1 MSTESKEG
9 LASTSRLPIT
19 GSPDHQ
25 ITRSPTPAQRFLR
38 AAAEKSADLVHRDI
52 IRKNMESYDAAH
64 QRGRA
69 RFKDW
74 EAARRRCQQIK
85 REAVNNLDKY
95 LLQFEEKVVARGG
108 HVFWAENSEQ
118 ACEYI
123 CDLVKRHGVKT
134 IVKSKSMVTE
144 EIELG
149 AAFEKLGVTAWET
162 DLGEYIVQ
170 LRHEPPYHIVTP
182 AMHLNRKQIGDLFR
196 KNLEPNLSD
205 DPVELMAAAR
215 RKLRQAFFSAE
226 MGISGANFI
235 VADAGCIAISTN
247 EGNGRLTTS
256 VPRIHVAVTGIEKVV
271 PRLED
276 LATLWPVLAT
286 SGTGQ
291 PITTY
296 GTLIGGPRRAGE
308 ADGPE
313 EFHVVLVDNGRSGL
327 LANAEQREVL
337 HCIRC
342 GACLNS
348 CPVYRHIGGHAYGTI
363 YGGPIGSVLTPH
375 LRGSQFEHLSY
386 ASSLCGACT
395 SVCPVRIDL
404 HHHLLHN
411 RRDYVEA
418 REGRFSE
425 RMMFRLF
432 RLAMLSPGLYRMGG
446 GLTRLGLRMLYA
458 LGLTGSVLDP
468 LRPWNR
474 QRSPVPLPRKSFR
487 AVWKKGGS
495 A

>member
-1 MSTESKEG
+1 MNAPGPTR
-9 LASTSRLPIT
+9 AP
-19 GSPDHQ
+19 
-25 ITRSPTPAQRFLR
+25 ITRSPDHPIAGSSLTPAQRFLR
-38 AAAEKSADLVHRDI
+38 DAAEKSADLVHREI

-64 QRGRA
+64 DKGRG

-74 EAARRRCQQIK
+74 EAARRRCQEIK
-85 REAVNNLDKY
+85 REAVNHLDKY
-95 LLQFEEKVVARGG
+95 LVQFEANVLAHGG
-108 HVFWAENSEQ
+108 HVFWAEDSAQ
-118 ACEYI
+118 ACAYI
-123 CDLVKRHGVKT
+123 CDLAQRRKVKT
-134 IVKSKSMVTE
+134 VVKSKSMVTE
-144 EIELG
+144 EIEL
-149 AAFEKLGVTAWET
+149 AAALEKLGITVWET

-196 KNLEPNLSD
+196 EKLEPGLSD

-215 RKLRQAFFSAE
+215 RKLRQAFFAAE

-235 VADAGCIAISTN
+235 VADSGAIAISTN

-271 PRLED
+271 PRLQD

-296 GTLIGGPRRAGE
+296 GTLIGGPRRPGE

-313 EFHVVLVDNGRSGL
+313 EFHVVLVDNGRSRL
-327 LANAEQREVL
+327 LANSEEREVL

-342 GACLNS
+342 GACLNA
-348 CPVYRHIGGHAYGTI
+348 CPVYRHIGGHTYGTI
-363 YGGPIGSVLTPH
+363 YPGPIGSVLTPH
-375 LRGSQFEHLSY
+375 LRGPEFAHLSS

-411 RRDYVEA
+411 RRDTVQAHETK
-418 REGRFSE
+418 GSE
-425 RMMFRLF
+425 RLMFRLWRTVILRP
-432 RLAMLSPGLYRMGG
+432 RLYSLAG
-446 GLTRLGLRMLYA
+446 GLGRWGLRALYGLGLE
-458 LGLTGSVLDP
+458 GTVFDP
-468 LRPWNR
+468 MREWNR
-474 QRSPVPLPRKSFR
+474 RRAPVPLPRRSFR
-487 AVWKKGGS
+487 AQWKKENRR
-495 A
+495 

>member
-1 MSTESKEG
+1 MSTTPVSQE
-9 LASTSRLPIT
+9 TS
-19 GSPDHQ
+19 GSANGSH
-25 ITRSPTPAQRFLR
+25 SSAVAGTPAQRFLR

-64 QRGRA
+64 QRGRS

-85 REAVNNLDKY
+85 REAVNHLDKY
-95 LLQFEEKVVARGG
+95 LLQFEGKVTSRGG

-123 CDLVKRHGVKT
+123 ADLCKRHNVKT
-134 IVKSKSMVTE
+134 VVKSKSMVTE
-144 EIELG
+144 EIEL
-149 AAFEKLGVTAWET
+149 AATFDKLGVKAWET

-196 KNLEPNLSD
+196 ANLEPNLSD

-235 VADAGCIAISTN
+235 VADIGAVAISTN

-256 VPRIHVAVTGIEKVV
+256 VPRIHVAVTGIEKVI
-271 PRLED
+271 PRMED

-296 GTLIGGPRRAGE
+296 GTLIGGPRRPGE

-327 LANAEQREVL
+327 LANAEEREVL

-342 GACLNS
+342 GACLNT

-375 LRGSQFEHLSY
+375 LRGTQFEHLSY

-411 RRDYVEA
+411 RRDYIQA
-418 REGRFSE
+418 KEGKVGE
-425 RMMFRLF
+425 RMMFRLWST
-432 RLAMLSPGLYRMGG
+432 AMLRPWMYKTGG
-446 GLTRLGLRMLYA
+446 GMARLGLRMLYGM
-458 LGLTGSVLDP
+458 GLQGSVLDP
-468 LRPWNR
+468 LRAWNR
-474 QRSPVPLPRKSFR
+474 QRSPVPLPKQSFR
-487 AVWKKGGS
+487 ALWKKGGN

>member
-1 MSTESKEG
+1 
-9 LASTSRLPIT
+9 
-19 GSPDHQ
+19 
-25 ITRSPTPAQRFLR
+25 
-38 AAAEKSADLVHRDI
+38 VHRDI
-52 IRKNMESYDAAH
+52 IRKNMESYDAVH
-64 QRGRA
+64 LRGRA

-85 REAVNNLDKY
+85 REAVNHLDQY
-95 LLQFEEKVVARGG
+95 LLQFEEKVTARGG

-118 ACEYI
+118 ACQYI
-123 CDLVKRHGVKT
+123 AELARRHNVKT
-134 IVKSKSMVTE
+134 VVKSKSMVTE
-144 EIELG
+144 EIEL
-149 AAFEKLGVTAWET
+149 AATFEKLGVKAWET

-196 KNLEPNLSD
+196 ENLEPDLSD

-235 VADAGCIAISTN
+235 VADVGAIAISTN

-256 VPRIHVAVTGIEKVV
+256 LPRIHVAVTGIEKVI

-296 GTLIGGPRRAGE
+296 GTLIGGPRREGE

-313 EFHVVLVDNGRSGL
+313 EFHVVLVDNGRSSL
-327 LANAEQREVL
+327 LANAEEREVL

-342 GACLNS
+342 GACLNI

-375 LRGSQFEHLSY
+375 LRGHQFEHLSY

-395 SVCPVRIDL
+395 SVCPVGIDL

-411 RRDYVEA
+411 RRDFVEA
-418 REGRFSE
+418 KESKWRERT
-425 RMMFRLF
+425 MFRMW
-432 RLAMLSPGLYRMGG
+432 RAAMLSPWFYKTGG
-446 GLTRLGLRMLYA
+446 ELTRWGLRMAYG
-458 LGLTGSVLDP
+458 LGLAGTILDP
-468 LRPWNR
+468 MRAWNR
-474 QRSPVPLPRKSFR
+474 RRARVPLPKKSFR
-487 AVWKKGGS
+487 AMWKDAKNR
-495 A
+495 